1 MPDETTNRHSHTRL
15 WIGLGIGVV
24 LLSIVVSL
32 AWYLRSPGFEDLVRG
47 KVIAALEDISGG
59 RVELRSFH
67 WNLAKLEF
75 EADDLTVHGHEAA
88 DQLPY
93 AHADR
98 AVIRLRIISVLQAR
112 VHLKYVGF
120 ERPVIHLVVYPDG
133 TTNAPEPKVKPGSAK
148 PVQQLFDLAI
158 SRADLHNGMLLLNDR
173 ELPLDFTADDV
184 DAEMAYDRRDRHYDG
199 TVRVGKIDVKY
210 RDFRDVPAQAEMEF
224 ALLRDT
230 AEIKSLKLTSQKS
243 SLEAQGKVSHFD
255 SPRAEFTYSTT
266 LDMGQLGAI
275 VRTYELRAGTLTASG
290 SGNYSEIAHTSRGKL
305 AIRGLDYLQEG
316 VVLRNASVS
325 ADYALDN
332 NRLALTRIAGR
343 LLGGAINGDATVD
356 NLLASSSGARAA
368 QRPGKVSSKEGK
380 SKLGSGE
387 SLAATEQISGPGPQ
401 HGTARLRVSA
411 VSLAELTR
419 TISTRSLPLESLKPA
434 GSVAGTVG
442 LAWTGSLSAAQGEL
456 ALDIVAPSQPADGEL
471 PVSGSLRSHYY
482 LRPQVM
488 DIATLDLKT
497 PHADLSAAG
506 TVGTTSESLKVNFA
520 ATSLKE
526 FEPFV
531 LALGYAPSPVEL
543 EGEATFTGT
552 VSGRLSDSQVAGHV
566 QASNFTYVYTAPA
579 KAAAHPVHPP
589 SKRGFSLHPASAPT
603 SEPVSPLAPARRIH
617 IDQFKADVQYSLSK
631 VAVHNAVIQEGS
643 GRSQCGLD
651 SRTGERK
658 LYRRLAFPASACRA
672 QCRCD

>member
-184 DAEMAYDRRDRHYDG
+184 DAEMTYDRRDRHYDG

-224 ALLRDT
+224 ALLARHSGDQVSE
-230 AEIKSLKLTSQKS
+230 ARLRRSHRC
-243 SLEAQGKVSHFD
+243 EAQGKVSHFD

-275 VRTYELRAGTLTASG
+275 VRTYELRS
-290 SGNYSEIAHTSRGKL
+290 
-305 AIRGLDYLQEG
+305 
-316 VVLRNASVS
+316 RNADRQWLGQLFRDRPHFARQIGNSRI
-325 ADYALDN
+325 
-332 NRLALTRIAGR
+332 RLSAGR
-343 LLGGAINGDATVD
+343 
-356 NLLASSSGARAA
+356 RRPA
-368 QRPGKVSSKEGK
+368 QRK
-380 SKLGSGE
+380 
-387 SLAATEQISGPGPQ
+387 
-401 HGTARLRVSA
+401 
-411 VSLAELTR
+411 
-419 TISTRSLPLESLKPA
+419 
-434 GSVAGTVG
+434 
-442 LAWTGSLSAAQGEL
+442 
-456 ALDIVAPSQPADGEL
+456 
-471 PVSGSLRSHYY
+471 
-482 LRPQVM
+482 
-488 DIATLDLKT
+488 
-497 PHADLSAAG
+497 
-506 TVGTTSESLKVNFA
+506 
-520 ATSLKE
+520 
-526 FEPFV
+526 
-531 LALGYAPSPVEL
+531 
-543 EGEATFTGT
+543 
-552 VSGRLSDSQVAGHV
+552 
-566 QASNFTYVYTAPA
+566 
-579 KAAAHPVHPP
+579 
-589 SKRGFSLHPASAPT
+589 
-603 SEPVSPLAPARRIH
+603 
-617 IDQFKADVQYSLSK
+617 
-631 VAVHNAVIQEGS
+631 
-643 GRSQCGLD
+643 C
-651 SRTGERK
+651 ER
-658 LYRRLAFPASACRA
+658 
-672 QCRCD
+672 

>member
-1 MPDETTNRHSHTRL
+1 M
-15 WIGLGIGVV
+15 
-24 LLSIVVSL
+24 
-32 AWYLRSPGFEDLVRG
+32 
-47 KVIAALEDISGG
+47 
-59 RVELRSFH
+59 
-67 WNLAKLEF
+67 
-75 EADDLTVHGHEAA
+75 
-88 DQLPY
+88 
-93 AHADR
+93 
-98 AVIRLRIISVLQAR
+98 
-112 VHLKYVGF
+112 
-120 ERPVIHLVVYPDG
+120 
-133 TTNAPEPKVKPGSAK
+133 
-148 PVQQLFDLAI
+148 
-158 SRADLHNGMLLLNDR
+158 
-173 ELPLDFTADDV
+173 
-184 DAEMAYDRRDRHYDG
+184 
-199 TVRVGKIDVKY
+199 
-210 RDFRDVPAQAEMEF
+210 
-224 ALLRDT
+224 
-230 AEIKSLKLTSQKS
+230 
-243 SLEAQGKVSHFD
+243 
-255 SPRAEFTYSTT
+255 
-266 LDMGQLGAI
+266 
-275 VRTYELRAGTLTASG
+275 
-290 SGNYSEIAHTSRGKL
+290 
-305 AIRGLDYLQEG
+305 
-316 VVLRNASVS
+316 S

-442 LAWTGSLSAAQGEL
+442 LAWMGSLSAAQGEL

-643 GRSQCGLD
+643 GRLNVDWTAALEKGSFTDDSLFQLQLAVHNADVTELQRAVGLD
-651 SRTGERK
+651 YPVTGMLNTSLQASGTEGNPNGTGQFTLTAAQVYGRPIKSAGADLRFVNHEAQLDHIRVQAAGGVMAGTAAYNFSNKNMRFDVSGISLNLADITELQTARLQAGGVVRFDGERFRHS
-658 LYRRLAFPASACRA
+658 RRADYQWPS
-672 QCRCD
+672 